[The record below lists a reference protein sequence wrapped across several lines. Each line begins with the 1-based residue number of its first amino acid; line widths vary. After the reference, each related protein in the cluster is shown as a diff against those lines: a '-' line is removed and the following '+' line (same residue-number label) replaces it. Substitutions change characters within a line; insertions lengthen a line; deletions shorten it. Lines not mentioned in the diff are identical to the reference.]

1 MDRVERM
8 LGLGRHQLLELRSEM
23 AALRLRLALRAFDR
37 NQPRWPAGRP
47 EGGRWRPAGGGQAKL
62 VAAFDEGRRMQC
74 DAQRALDEELCAMQ
88 FGSWCWDSAAERW
101 NNCMRGMYI
110 PPLKVGKR

>member
-1 MDRVERM
+1 
-8 LGLGRHQLLELRSEM
+8 
-23 AALRLRLALRAFDR
+23 
-37 NQPRWPAGRP
+37 
-47 EGGRWRPAGGGQAKL
+47 
-62 VAAFDEGRRMQC
+62 
-74 DAQRALDEELCAMQ
+74 MQ